1 MTQNYKNHVRW
12 SIPYHFTFLPLVLI
26 ALGYSIYNFIEQKDL
41 TSGLLAFAFV
51 LLAFLGVIV
60 RVFALTVQ
68 NRAAETAERIRY
80 FTLTQKA
87 LPANLTMGQILALR
101 FASDGE
107 LSDLAER
114 ASVQGL
120 SPDEIKR
127 AIVNWR
133 GDYNRV

>member
-1 MTQNYKNHVRW
+1 MNQNYKNHVRW
-12 SIPYHFTFLPLVLI
+12 SIPYHFTFLPLLLI
-26 ALGYSIYNFIEQKDL
+26 ALGYSIYNWSKQWNL
-41 TSGLLAFAFV
+41 TNGLLTLAFV
-51 LLAFLGVIV
+51 LIGFLGVIA
-60 RVFALTVQ
+60 RLFALTVQ
-68 NRAAETAERIRY
+68 NRSAETAERLRY

-107 LSDLAER
+107 LTDLAER
-114 ASVQGL
+114 ASAQGL